1 MEKTPD
7 GLLLLDKP
15 VGLTSHTAVR
25 KAARLLGADKAGHAG
40 TLDPMASG
48 LLLVGIG
55 KATRLLEYLVGCSKT
70 YRAVIRLGMTTD
82 TLDQEGTVLSEKE
95 VPDFPLEEV
104 EKALALFRGKISQIP
119 PVYSAIKS
127 EGVPLYRRARR
138 GEEVTP
144 PAREVEISRLD
155 LMEWKNP
162 FLKIEVECSSGT
174 YIRSLARDI
183 GEALDTGGVLWE
195 LRRLR
200 CGPFSVED
208 AFTFDDLAERYEESS
223 GVILEPS
230 KMVFGLPK
238 VAVSEGDLPALGKGQ
253 SIAAREAPPSSPVA
267 LMGPDGRLVAIA
279 AFEGQTLSPH
289 KVFL

>member
-1 MEKTPD
+1 MGKSPD

-15 VGLTSHTAVR
+15 IGLTSHTAVR
-25 KAARLLGADKAGHAG
+25 KAARLLGAEKAGHAG

-48 LLLVGIG
+48 LMLVGLG

-82 TLDQEGTVLSEKE
+82 TLDQEGAVTSEKE
-95 VPDFPLEEV
+95 VGDISAEEV
-104 EKALALFRGKISQIP
+104 EKALAPFRGRISQIP

-144 PAREVEISRLD
+144 PPREVEILRLD
-155 LMEWKNP
+155 LLEWENP

-183 GEALDTGGVLWE
+183 GEALRTGGVLWE
-195 LRRLR
+195 LRRLS
-200 CGPFSVED
+200 CGPFRVVD
-208 AFTFDDLAERYEESS
+208 AVTFDDLAERYEESY
-223 GVILEPS
+223 GAILEPS
-230 KMVFGLPK
+230 KMVLGLPK
-238 VAVSEGDLPALGKGQ
+238 IAVSEAELPALGKGQ
-253 SIAAREAPPSSPVA
+253 SIKAGEIPQSSPVA
-267 LMGPDGRLVAIA
+267 LIGPDGNLVAIA
-279 AFEGQTLSPH
+279 DAEGQTLSPR